1 MISWTTL
8 PWTALPWT
16 AAPTP
21 SPEPSLITTGEKP
34 CFLGTDS
41 KGTLCRWVYDRLGR
55 NETLAESSDWL
66 IAKPAKV
73 FVILFVAWL
82 IRKIVH
88 RAIAQMAKRLTEGV
102 AQPSFTRGWH
112 HNGSS
117 ERAEPVAANT
127 LAIERRAQR
136 AAAVSSVLRSI
147 STGVIYTLAALMALS
162 EVGLNI
168 GPLIASAGIIGVAI
182 GFGAQSVVKDFLS
195 GIFMVIED
203 QYGVGDVTDLGDATG
218 TVESI
223 SLRVTRLRDINGTVW
238 YVRNGEI
245 LRVGNKSQGWA
256 RAVVDVDVAYDE
268 DISRV
273 RDLLLR
279 AANELFSTPE
289 NAKLIIEPP
298 EVWGVEALS
307 ADSVVVRLVV
317 KTVPLQ
323 QWKASRLLREAIK
336 NAFDS
341 AGVEIPFPQRTVWVR
356 SEGPGTDAQVES
368 VLVGEKS
375 PTATASESS
384 HGATTGRHSGEPL
397 DR

>member
-1 MISWTTL
+1 MTIWSAV
-8 PWTALPWT
+8 PWTADPE
-16 AAPTP
+16 PTP
-21 SPEPSLITTGEKP
+21 LLTTTRP
-34 CFLGTDS
+34 CFEGIES
-41 KGTLCRWVYDRLGR
+41 KGTLCRWVYDTFGK

-73 FVILFVAWL
+73 LVILLVAWL

-88 RAIAQMAKRLTEGV
+88 RGIGRMCRRLADGV
-102 AQPSFTRGWH
+102 AQPNFARGWSHFGH
-112 HNGSS
+112 HN
-117 ERAEPVAANT
+117 EAAEPADST
-127 LAIERRAQR
+127 LAAERRAQR
-136 AAAVSSVLRSI
+136 AATVSSVLRSI
-147 STGVIYTLAALMALS
+147 ATGVIYSLALLMALS
-162 EVGLNI
+162 EIGLNI
-168 GPLIASAGIIGVAI
+168 GPLIASAGIIGVAL

-203 QYGVGDVTDLGDATG
+203 QYGVGDVTDLGDASG

-223 SLRVTRLRDINGTVW
+223 GLRVTRLRDVNGTVW

-273 RDLLLR
+273 RDVLLR
-279 AANELFSTPE
+279 TANEVFSKPE
-289 NAKLIIEPP
+289 NAALTIDKP

-323 QWKASRLLREAIK
+323 QWKAARLLREAVK
-336 NAFDS
+336 AAFDE
-341 AGVEIPFPQRTVWVR
+341 AGVEIPFPQRSVWIR
-356 SEGPGTDAQVES
+356 SEGDGTDGQVET
-368 VLVGEKS
+368 VQVGEKV
-375 PTATASESS
+375 SS
-384 HGATTGRHSGEPL
+384 TTSGRREGPPGPRSG
-397 DR
+397 DAAGN

>member
-1 MISWTTL
+1 MFSSTL
-8 PWTALPWT
+8 APWADSPT
-16 AAPTP
+16 PTP
-21 SPEPSLITTGEKP
+21 SILTPGDKP
-34 CFLGTDS
+34 CYLGDDS

-55 NETLAESSDWL
+55 NDTLAESSDWL

-73 FVILFVAWL
+73 LVILIVAWV

-88 RAIAQMAKRLTEGV
+88 RAIAQMAKRLAEGV
-102 AQPSFTRGWH
+102 AQPSFARGWH
-112 HNGSS
+112 HNGHGEQS
-117 ERAEPVAANT
+117 ETSAQST
-127 LAIERRAQR
+127 LVVERRSQR

-147 STGVIYTLAALMALS
+147 STGVIYTLAVLMALS
-162 EVGLNI
+162 EIGLNI

-203 QYGVGDVTDLGDATG
+203 QYGVGDVVDLGDATG

-245 LRVGNKSQGWA
+245 MRVGNKSQGWA

-273 RDLLLR
+273 RELLLQ
-279 AANELFSTPE
+279 AANDLFSKPE
-289 NAKLIIEPP
+289 NAKLILEKP

-323 QWKASRLLREAIK
+323 QWKAARLLREAIK
-336 NAFDS
+336 KAFDE

-356 SEGPGTDAQVES
+356 SEGDGAAPQVEAIQ
-368 VLVGEKS
+368 VGD
-375 PTATASESS
+375 ESS
-384 HGATTGRHSGEPL
+384 SAKGTMR
-397 DR
+397 R